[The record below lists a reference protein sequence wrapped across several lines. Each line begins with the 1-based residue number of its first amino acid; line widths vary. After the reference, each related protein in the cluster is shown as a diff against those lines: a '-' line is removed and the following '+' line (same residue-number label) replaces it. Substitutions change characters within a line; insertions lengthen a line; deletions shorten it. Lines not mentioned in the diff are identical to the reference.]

1 MPIEYRIDHDRKLV
15 QVKAHGTV
23 TDQDVF
29 GYQREVWSRHD
40 TAGYDELVDMT
51 EVEHIAL
58 PSVDRVRQLA
68 SLSANMDAASF
79 ASKLAIIA
87 PENVAF
93 GLGRMYA
100 TYRQME
106 ARSRKH
112 VEVFRSRGEAL
123 AFLGVKG
130 LE

>member
-15 QVKAHGTV
+15 LTKALGTV

-29 GYQREVWSRHD
+29 GYQRDVWSRDD

-51 EVEHIAL
+51 EVEHIAQ
-58 PSVDRVRQLA
+58 PSVDRIRQLA
-68 SLSANMDAASF
+68 SLSASMDAASLD
-79 ASKLAIIA
+79 SKLAIIA
-87 PENVAF
+87 PQNIAF

-106 ARSRKH
+106 AQSRKQ

>member
-1 MPIEYRIDHDRKLV
+1 MPIDYRIDHERKLV
-15 QVKAHGTV
+15 LAKGHGTV

-29 GYQREVWSRHD
+29 GYQRDVWSRDD
-40 TAGYDELVDMT
+40 TAGYDELVDMS

-68 SLSANMDAASF
+68 SLSADMDAPSL

-87 PENVAF
+87 PQNVAF

-112 VEVFRSRGEAL
+112 VEVFRSRGKAL

>member
-1 MPIEYRIDHDRKLV
+1 MPIDYWIDHERKLV
-15 QVKAHGTV
+15 LAKGRGTV
-23 TDQDVF
+23 TGQDVF
-29 GYQREVWSRHD
+29 GYQRDVWSRDD
-40 TAGYDELVDMT
+40 TAGYDELVDMS

-68 SLSANMDAASF
+68 SLSADMDTPSL

-87 PENVAF
+87 PQNVAF

-112 VEVFRSRGEAL
+112 VEVFRSRREAL
-123 AFLGVKG
+123 AVLGIKG

>member
-1 MPIEYRIDHDRKLV
+1 MPIDYRIDHDRKLV
-15 QVKAHGTV
+15 LAKGRGTV
-23 TDQDVF
+23 TGQDVF
-29 GYQREVWSRHD
+29 GYQRDVWSRDD
-40 TAGYDELVDMT
+40 TAGYDELVDMS

-68 SLSANMDAASF
+68 SLSADMDTPSL

-87 PENVAF
+87 PQNVAF

-112 VEVFRSRGEAL
+112 VEVFRSRREAL
-123 AFLGVKG
+123 AVLGIKG

>member
-15 QVKAHGTV
+15 LAKGRGTV

-29 GYQREVWSRHD
+29 GYQRDVWSRDD
-40 TAGYDELVDMT
+40 TAGYDELVDMS

-68 SLSANMDAASF
+68 SLSADMDAPSL

-87 PENVAF
+87 PQNVAF